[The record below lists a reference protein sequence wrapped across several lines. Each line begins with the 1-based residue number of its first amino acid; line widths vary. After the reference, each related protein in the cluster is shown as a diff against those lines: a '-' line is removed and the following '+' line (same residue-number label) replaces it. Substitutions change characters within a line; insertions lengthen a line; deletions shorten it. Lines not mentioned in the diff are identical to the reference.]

1 MAGLVAQT
9 PTDVTLETTSVS
21 AGADVKLADITVDNA
36 VCADLIVSASTN
48 SSSTDGLEIY
58 LVKKVDTVVADN
70 RYLTLEV
77 EKAGESKDLCFPL
90 EAGSYELRAK
100 NNDASYAATVSA
112 AKLKT
117 YIWQ

>member
-9 PTDVTLETTSVS
+9 PTDISLATTSVA

-36 VCADLIVSASTN
+36 VCADLVVSTSTDAASTE
-48 SSSTDGLEIY
+48 GLEVY
-58 LVKKVDTVVADN
+58 LVKVVDVVVADN

-77 EKAGESKDLCFPL
+77 EGGGASKDLCFPL
-90 EAGSYELRAK
+90 EAGAYELRAK